1 MWFALFIGVASALVL
16 AGKSDLGWTWAIL
29 FGSGY
34 GMKQLGTDRKI
45 EEAKK
50 TIEQIESLEEKHRKE
65 VENVEKTD
73 HTAHMSDADL
83 IAHANERERERART
97 TIK

>member
-1 MWFALFIGVASALVL
+1 MKKWMWFALFIGVALALVL

-34 GMKQLGTDRKI
+34 GIKQLGTDRKI

-50 TIEQIESLEEKHRKE
+50 TTKQIESLEEKHRKE
-65 VENVEKTD
+65 VENIEKTD
-73 HTAHMSDADL
+73 YTAGLSDMDL
-83 IAHANERERERART
+83 S
-97 TIK
+97 